1 MTETIL
7 FAEDNEDDQFML
19 RRSLRA
25 LPFQINLHFVN
36 GGTEAVAY
44 LTGEGEFR
52 DRRKFPLPTVI
63 FLDIKMPLMTG
74 FEVLEWLKNQS
85 PDHLR
90 RLPVVVL
97 SSSAQQEDID
107 RAYDL
112 GANAYLTKPM
122 GFDEMH
128 NMFDITGKFFL
139 EHAEKPSVSG
149 SPLTPF

>member
-19 RRSLRA
+19 RRSLRG

-36 GGTEAVAY
+36 DGTEAIAY

-139 EHAEKPSVSG
+139 EHVEKPSVSG